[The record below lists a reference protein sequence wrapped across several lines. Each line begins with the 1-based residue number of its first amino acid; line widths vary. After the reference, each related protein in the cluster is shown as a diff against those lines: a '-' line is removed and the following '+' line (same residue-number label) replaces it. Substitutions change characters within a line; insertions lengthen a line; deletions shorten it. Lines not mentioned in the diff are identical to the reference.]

1 MYLIGIEIVRKA
13 LTMPC
18 MTIAQNAGVDA
29 SIVVD
34 KVSKGV
40 DNFGY
45 DALND
50 EYVNMIEKGI
60 IDPTKVSYHI
70 ILLLFITYD
79 SQILSSLLLSHLFK
93 LMQYLIYM
101 F

>member
-1 MYLIGIEIVRKA
+1 
-13 LTMPC
+13 

-50 EYVNMIEKGI
+50 EYVNMIDKGI
-60 IDPTKVSYHI
+60 IDPTKVS
-70 ILLLFITYD
+70 LLHYFIF
-79 SQILSSLLLSHLFK
+79 INR
-93 LMQYLIYM
+93 
-101 F
+101 